1 MNKLSKIGV
10 SALCGSLAAVS
21 SANAGEMSV
30 SGSASMTWVSLDEV
44 TTGNPLGIATGMT
57 FSGSGE
63 LDNGTTFTVSI
74 AHTHKN
80 VYSVSAI
87 SLTTPTLGTFVY
99 DEGGGTGLDRLDDK
113 MPTAW
118 EESDGTGLGAGL
130 QTVGGAGNSTDIEW
144 TVGSD
149 FMPEGL
155 TLRLAYAP
163 HPDGTKNSKKGTGGE
178 SGGAEAM
185 NGSGWDVVVEYTGVE
200 GFNLFGG
207 YSEVDQVSNLGD
219 REAMALG
226 FTYAL
231 GGVTFGYQISHDNT
245 PGVDAATTDAYDNNA
260 WGVSFAVNDDLSISY
275 GTHESTK
282 ENSNGTATGNGI
294 DITTESKSFQVSYTM
309 GGASLVF
316 AQSEVDNS
324 KYATAAANQTEGRT
338 VALTLAF

>member
-130 QTVGGAGNSTDIEW
+130 QTVGGAFNIFNKD
-144 TVGSD
+144 
-149 FMPEGL
+149 
-155 TLRLAYAP
+155 AP
-163 HPDGTKNSKKGTGGE
+163 INIDSAITNE
-178 SGGAEAM
+178 
-185 NGSGWDVVVEYTGVE
+185 
-200 GFNLFGG
+200 
-207 YSEVDQVSNLGD
+207 
-219 REAMALG
+219 
-226 FTYAL
+226 
-231 GGVTFGYQISHDNT
+231 
-245 PGVDAATTDAYDNNA
+245 PGKA
-260 WGVSFAVNDDLSISY
+260 
-275 GTHESTK
+275 
-282 ENSNGTATGNGI
+282 
-294 DITTESKSFQVSYTM
+294 
-309 GGASLVF
+309 
-316 AQSEVDNS
+316 
-324 KYATAAANQTEGRT
+324 
-338 VALTLAF
+338 